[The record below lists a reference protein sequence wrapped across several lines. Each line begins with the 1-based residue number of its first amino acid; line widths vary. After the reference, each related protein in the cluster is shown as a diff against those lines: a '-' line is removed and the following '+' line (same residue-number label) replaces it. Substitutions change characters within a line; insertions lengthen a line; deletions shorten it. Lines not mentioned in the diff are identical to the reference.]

1 MDAEQA
7 SASASAL
14 SAYRTC
20 LAVYVSL
27 HAFRQIISSFCLLLE
42 NTSHL
47 EPLSDPTHLLCAF
60 CNATTMAGSL

>member
-7 SASASAL
+7 SASAL
-14 SAYRTC
+14 GAYRTC

-27 HAFRQIISSFCLLLE
+27 YAFRQIISPFCLLLE

-47 EPLSDPTHLLCAF
+47 EPPSDLTHPLCAF